1 VYVQSIMPFF
11 FCFPVFQS
19 ENMGNSSSLKPKCLY
34 CSTDN
39 LTIVSSLVMIAGAKC
54 SGVSTGFSFLLLCS

>member
-39 LTIVSSLVMIAGAKC
+39 LAIVSSLVMIAGAKVLWC
-54 SGVSTGFSFLLLCS
+54 LYGLLFLVAL

>member
-1 VYVQSIMPFF
+1 MYVQSIMPFF

-19 ENMGNSSSLKPKCLY
+19 ENMGSSSSLKPKCLY

-39 LTIVSSLVMIAGAKC
+39 LAIVSSLVLEQKC
-54 SGVSTGFSFLLLCS
+54 SGVSTGYSFLLLCS